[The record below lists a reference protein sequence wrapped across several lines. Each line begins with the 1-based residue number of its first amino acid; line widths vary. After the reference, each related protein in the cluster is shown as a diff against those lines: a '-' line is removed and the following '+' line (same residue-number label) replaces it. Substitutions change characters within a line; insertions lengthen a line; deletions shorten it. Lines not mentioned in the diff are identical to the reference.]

1 MKKGGLCPLLFCFFA
16 SAAKN
21 QSKKAVFIRLR
32 IFQIESR
39 CLKAG

>member
-1 MKKGGLCPLLFCFFA
+1 MG

-32 IFQIESR
+32 IFQSESR